1 MSRRIKKKI
10 PLFYNRITL
19 FILIL
24 IVGFLSV
31 TVFNL
36 LGKER
41 DAALKRAEAVR
52 EFAEVEQRENAL
64 NADLAVLSTS
74 RGQEALVRSTFDV
87 AKEGEEVIVVLDAL
101 PATTTE
107 EVQKQGLISWFLSLF
122 E

>member
-1 MSRRIKKKI
+1 M
-10 PLFYNRITL
+10 L

-24 IVGFLSV
+24 LVGFLGV
-31 TVFNL
+31 TVFEL

-41 DAALKRAEAVR
+41 DAALRRAEAVR
-52 EFAEVEQRENAL
+52 ELEEIEQREVAL
-64 NADLAVLSTS
+64 NTDLAILSTS

-107 EVQKQGLISWFLSLF
+107 EVQKRGLVQWFLSLF